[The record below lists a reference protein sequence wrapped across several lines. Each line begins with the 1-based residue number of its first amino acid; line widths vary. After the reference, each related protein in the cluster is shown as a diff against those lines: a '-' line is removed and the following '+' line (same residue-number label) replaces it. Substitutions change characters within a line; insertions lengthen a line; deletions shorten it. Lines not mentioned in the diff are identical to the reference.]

1 MKKKQRVLGIII
13 IVLMI
18 ISEVV
23 MLMLQK
29 NKLSS
34 EKYNMLDISF
44 NKILVGEI
52 VLFVVDLIFIIF
64 TILKKKNFKINLFI
78 SVILLAISF
87 VFIAFFFYSYAS
99 FINAVLLIVYT
110 NYLKINESKIK
121 IL

>member
-13 IVLMI
+13 IVLMV

-23 MLMLQK
+23 MLLLQK

-34 EKYNMLDISF
+34 TKYNMLDISF
-44 NKILVGEI
+44 NKIVVGEI
-52 VLFVVDLIFIIF
+52 ILFVVDLIFIIF
-64 TILKKKNFKINLFI
+64 TIFKKKNFKINLFI

>member
-23 MLMLQK
+23 MLILQK

-34 EKYNMLDISF
+34 EKYKMLDISF

-99 FINAVLLIVYT
+99 FINAVLLIIYS

>member
-23 MLMLQK
+23 MLLLQK

-34 EKYNMLDISF
+34 TKYNMLDISF

-99 FINAVLLIVYT
+99 FINAVLLIIYS
-110 NYLKINESKIK
+110 NYLKINESKNK

>member
-23 MLMLQK
+23 MLILQK

-99 FINAVLLIVYT
+99 FINAVLLIIYS
-110 NYLKINESKIK
+110 NYLKINESKNK

>member
-23 MLMLQK
+23 MLILQK

-64 TILKKKNFKINLFI
+64 TILKKKNFKNNLFI

-87 VFIAFFFYSYAS
+87 AFIAFFFYSYAS
-99 FINAVLLIVYT
+99 FMNAVLLIIYS
-110 NYLKINESKIK
+110 NYLKINESKNK

>member
-13 IVLMI
+13 VALMI

-23 MLMLQK
+23 MLLLQK

-34 EKYNMLDISF
+34 TKYNMLDINF
-44 NKILVGEI
+44 NKILIGEI
-52 VLFVVDLIFIIF
+52 VLFVVDLVFSIF
-64 TILKKKNFKINLFI
+64 TIFKKKNFKINLFI

-87 VFIAFFFYSYAS
+87 VFVAFFFYSYAS
-99 FINAVLLIVYT
+99 FINAVLLIIYA

>member
-13 IVLMI
+13 VALMI

-23 MLMLQK
+23 MLLLQK

-34 EKYNMLDISF
+34 TKYNMLDINF
-44 NKILVGEI
+44 NKILIGEI
-52 VLFVVDLIFIIF
+52 VLFVVDLVFIIF
-64 TILKKKNFKINLFI
+64 TIFKKKNFKINLFI

-87 VFIAFFFYSYAS
+87 VFVAFFFYSYAS
-99 FINAVLLIVYT
+99 FINAVLLIIYA

>member
-23 MLMLQK
+23 MLILQK

-99 FINAVLLIVYT
+99 FINAVLLIIYS